1 MAAQKLAISNQ
12 TVSKHFGYSSQ
23 ILSDWSR
30 SNKIEYNRRYKALTK
45 AYTEFLNNG
54 GVVDDF
60 EVVQNKAKKEKG
72 FTNCADCKFCI
83 MKLMNPMCSVS
94 GKKTTLDSGCDRGEK

>member
-1 MAAQKLAISNQ
+1 MAMTKQIISNQ

-23 ILSDWSR
+23 ILSDWKR
-30 SNKIEYNRRYKALTK
+30 SDKIEHNRRYKALTK

-54 GVVDDF
+54 VDDF
-60 EVVQNKAKKEKG
+60 EVLQNKTKKEKG
-72 FTNCADCKFCI
+72 FTNCANCKFCI

-94 GKKTTLDSGCDRGEK
+94 GKKTTLDSGCNRGEK